1 MRARNAGGELAEA
14 AFQRQVEQLAA
25 FYGWRTY
32 HTHDSRRSAAGFPD
46 LVLIR
51 GPELLFV
58 ELKTDRG
65 RLSAAQAAW
74 LEALG
79 YVADAVER
87 AASTA
92 LGESVLDA
100 GRYLNGEE
108 RPDVNDLAVEA
119 HLWRPAM
126 FDDVIHPRLA
136 LGRARQP
143 VDWAR

>member
-25 FYGWRTY
+25 FYGWRSY

-46 LVLIR
+46 LVLVR

-65 RLSAAQAAW
+65 LPTAAQTAW

-79 YVADAVER
+79 EVGEAVAEWTHGHGPDAR
-87 AASTA
+87 A
-92 LGESVLDA
+92 GES
-100 GRYLNGEE
+100 
-108 RPDVNDLAVEA
+108 PPAVEA

-136 LGRARQP
+136 RGRHRQP